1 MKIHVY
7 PQLWTLSTVMRWALR
22 RSLSL
27 PLALLPKL
35 IASAA
40 SPDSP
45 RRGHPRLRRP
55 AAHAQPRAG
64 DAAAAPAQR
73 AGDARAL
80 PGQVLRPK
88 LSDHEEI
95 RHAPEAGE

>member
-1 MKIHVY
+1 MRRATMVFGAKD
-7 PQLWTLSTVMRWALR
+7 QLACR
-22 RSLSL
+22 
-27 PLALLPKL
+27 LAT
-35 IASAA
+35 ACTF
-40 SPDSP
+40 
-45 RRGHPRLRRP
+45 
-55 AAHAQPRAG
+55 AHAQPGPG

-88 LSDHEEI
+88 LPDHEEI